1 MKAAVHVVVAVLAFG
16 SPCIAQT
23 AGTNSQPGAQRL
35 DARAR
40 RQIEGLAGSLGIPH
54 VPPPDSFAVGGRTI
68 PAGTSVT
75 GDVGVANGPLEVRG
89 RIDGSAI
96 VFGGD
101 IQVETGG
108 MVAGDAIAI
117 GGRVQLAGGVVQGEI
132 RSFSDAPNADGK
144 PVTPPSE
151 PLTTW
156 RAVKLV
162 VAWFAVLVVIGIGVV
177 VFAEPNLD
185 GVVLVLQ
192 RRLAA
197 SFWTGV
203 LAQMALMPV
212 LLLLVVALAISLI
225 GILLIP
231 FAIVAYVVAAAG
243 LLALGFLAVAR
254 FTGRG
259 LAGSGYDSGSRSDRL
274 RALFL
279 GLATYLGAW
288 LIVAALTSAPATQ
301 PVLRAIALAVTW
313 VALTV
318 GLGATVLSR
327 AGTQHERAASPP
339 IGQAPNELAGW
350 QTPTPVVGVAA
361 ARRPVPASKELT

>member
-1 MKAAVHVVVAVLAFG
+1 MIAPLRVAAALVAFACPSIAQVAVP
-16 SPCIAQT
+16 SPRPAAQ
-23 AGTNSQPGAQRL
+23 GL
-35 DARAR
+35 DAHAR
-40 RQIEGLAGSLGIPH
+40 HQIEGLAESLGIPH
-54 VPPPDSFAVGGRTI
+54 VPPPDSFSLGARTI

-101 IQVETGG
+101 IQVEAGG
-108 MVAGDAIAI
+108 LIVGDAIAI

-132 RSFSDAPNADGK
+132 RSFSDVPNADGRTA
-144 PVTPPSE
+144 PAPES

-156 RAVKLV
+156 RALKLV

-259 LAGSGYDSGSRSDRL
+259 IAGAGYDPGARSDRL
-274 RALFL
+274 RALL
-279 GLATYLGAW
+279 VGLATYLGAW
-288 LIVAALTSAPATQ
+288 FVVAAFTWAPAAQ
-301 PVLRAIALAVTW
+301 PVLRAIAIAVTW
-313 VALTV
+313 VAVTA

-327 AGTQHERAASPP
+327 AGTQHDRAGSPP
-339 IGQAPNELAGW
+339 VGLASNELAGW
-350 QTPTPVVGVAA
+350 QTPTPVAGVAA
-361 ARRPVPASKELT
+361 ARRPVPASRELP